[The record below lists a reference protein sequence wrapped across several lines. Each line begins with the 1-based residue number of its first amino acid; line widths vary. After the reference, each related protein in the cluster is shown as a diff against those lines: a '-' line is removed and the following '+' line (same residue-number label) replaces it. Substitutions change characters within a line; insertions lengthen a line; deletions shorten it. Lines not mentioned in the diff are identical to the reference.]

1 MSNLRSWPLWARV
14 LVAALVLYSAIL
26 CAVSLTTFIQTLR
39 QHWTLKASDIVLQ
52 SLMTL
57 FLPALLVG
65 LRSERLA
72 SRSLFAGVAIDLALL
87 CFLSRAGN
95 GTAVGIVTTLIFVG
109 CPMLGAAI
117 LFRRLSRPAIERSK
131 PAPTFKL

>member
-14 LVAALVLYSAIL
+14 LVAALILYSAIL

-87 CFLSRAGN
+87 CFLSRAGT
-95 GTAVGIVTTLIFVG
+95 GTAVGIVTTVIFVG

-117 LFRRLSRPAIERSK
+117 LFRHLSRRSRLHE
-131 PAPTFKL
+131 TKLQS